1 MYVCVL
7 LGLYWSDNMQ
17 YEGVQ
22 YAVSESRASWFDGRD
37 TCHQDNATLA
47 VITSADQDQYLREF
61 CLDDAST

>member
-1 MYVCVL
+1 
-7 LGLYWSDNMQ
+7 MQ